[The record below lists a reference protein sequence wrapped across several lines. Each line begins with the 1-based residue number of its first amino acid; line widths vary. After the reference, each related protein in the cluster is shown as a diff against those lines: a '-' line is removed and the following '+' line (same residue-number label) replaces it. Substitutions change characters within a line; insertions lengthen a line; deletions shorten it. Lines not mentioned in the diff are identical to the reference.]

1 MHRKIKTTNSMKK
14 LFTLILA
21 LVASVGTIFA
31 WDYEHVQI
39 GDLYYNLNAEDKTA
53 EVTYEQGYG
62 YGQSTSNYLGLYV
75 VDVPESVEYEN
86 STYSVTSIGELAF
99 GYSSLKKITLPNT
112 LKRIGNSAF
121 LFCGSLKTIHI
132 PENVQTI
139 DPPAFLCVEPPIDE
153 TYNYNS
159 DFQSITVDENNK
171 YFASK
176 DGVLFNKSQTTLVAY
191 PAGKIGSYII
201 PNTVESIELYAFAY
215 SCYLTKVIIPDNVR
229 HISNVAFCAMP
240 KLDTVIV
247 RNGVER
253 IPSTCFYL
261 CQNLRYISFGEKV
274 KEIANDA
281 LYFAKDENDITLAPL
296 STIVIY
302 ASQVPQIVKAEYSA
316 GVATYIPITKEDL
329 PKVFKNISR
338 KAYLY
343 VPGDAVHDYEM
354 HSVWGGFDVRPI
366 TAQSAE
372 TSEVQIS
379 TTESSANIIWPSV
392 SGAATYELV
401 IKDKNSNVVCTLVF
415 NAQGQLTSIAFHAP
429 AQSNAPQQAQA
440 SGFSFTII
448 GLEQGTS
455 YDLTIT
461 AKNSNGQEVDKKNL
475 AFHTDSPQGFE
486 DLHADSDKPVKA
498 LMDGQIYILRGE
510 HIFDIQGKMIK

>member
-1 MHRKIKTTNSMKK
+1 MRKI
-14 LFTLILA
+14 FTFIFA
-21 LVASVGTIFA
+21 LVASAGTLFA
-31 WDYEHVQI
+31 DKVKI

-53 EVTYEQGYG
+53 EVTYEQRYG
-62 YGQSTSNYLGLYV
+62 YSQSTSNYLGLYV

-86 STYSVTSIGELAF
+86 ATYSVTSIGDGAF
-99 GYSSLKKITLPNT
+99 GDSSLKKITLPNT

-139 DPPAFLCVEPPIDE
+139 DPIAFLCVEPIDG
-153 TYNYNS
+153 NFNCN
-159 DFQSITVDENNK
+159 FQSITVDENNK

-176 DGVLFNKSQTTLVAY
+176 DGVLFNKSFTTLISY
-191 PAGKIGSYII
+191 PVGKSGNYMI
-201 PNTVESIELYAFAY
+201 PNTVESIERLAFAY
-215 SCYLTKVIIPDNVR
+215 SCYLTKMIIPDNVL
-229 HISNVAFCAMP
+229 HIGHQAFCVMP
-240 KLDTVIV
+240 RLDSVIV
-247 RNGVER
+247 GNGVDR
-253 IPSTCFYL
+253 IPVGCFYL

-274 KEIANDA
+274 KEISLDA
-281 LYFAKDENDITLAPL
+281 LYFAKDDNDITLAPL

-302 ASQVPQIVKAEYSA
+302 ASQVPQIVKDVTHYMGGPYDYEETIYD
-316 GVATYIPITKEDL
+316 PITTEDL
-329 PKVFKNISR
+329 PHVFENISR

-401 IKDKNSNVVCTLVF
+401 IKDKNGNVVCTLIF
-415 NAQGQLTSIAFHAP
+415 NAQGQLTQIAFHAP

-440 SGFSFTII
+440 SGFSFTVT

-461 AKNSNGQEVDKKNL
+461 AKNSNGQEVDKKNIS
-475 AFHTDSPQGFE
+475 FHTDSPQGVE

-510 HIFDIQGKMIK
+510 HVYDTQGKMVR

>member
-1 MHRKIKTTNSMKK
+1 MKK
-14 LFTLILA
+14 LFTLFLS

-31 WDYEHVQI
+31 WDWDYKHVQI

-53 EVTYEQGYG
+53 EVTYEQDYG
-62 YGQSTSNYLGLYV
+62 YGPSTSNYLGLYV

-86 STYSVTSIGELAF
+86 ATYSVTSIGDVAF
-99 GYSSLKKITLPNT
+99 GYSSLKKITLPST
-112 LKRIGNSAF
+112 IKRIGGEAF
-121 LFCGSLKTIHI
+121 SGCGSLKTIHL

-139 DPPAFLCVEPPIDE
+139 DPAAFLCVEPPIDE

-191 PAGKIGSYII
+191 PVGKSGNYMI
-201 PNTVESIELYAFAY
+201 PSTVESIERLAFY
-215 SCYLTKVIIPDNVR
+215 ISCYLTKIIIPDNVR
-229 HISNVAFCAMP
+229 HIGYGAFIFMP
-240 KLDTVIV
+240 RLDTVIV
-247 RNGVER
+247 GNGVER
-253 IPSTCFYL
+253 IPEGCFQR
-261 CQNLRYISFGEKV
+261 CQNLRYISFGERV
-274 KEIANDA
+274 KEIAFDA
-281 LYFAKDENDITLAPL
+281 LYFWKNDNDITLAPL

-302 ASQVPQIVKAEYSA
+302 ASQVPQIVKDVTHYTGGPYDYEETIY
-316 GVATYIPITKEDL
+316 GPITTEDL
-329 PKVFKNISR
+329 PHVFENISR

-401 IKDKNSNVVCTLVF
+401 IKDKSGNVVCTLIF

-440 SGFSFTII
+440 SGFSFTVT

-461 AKNSNGQEVDKKNL
+461 AKNSNGQEVDKKNIS
-475 AFHTDSPQGFE
+475 FHTDSPQGVE

-498 LMDGQIYILRGE
+498 IMDGQIYILRGE
-510 HIFDIQGKMIK
+510 HVYDTQGKMVR

>member
-1 MHRKIKTTNSMKK
+1 MFNNFKYVLMRKI
-14 LFTLILA
+14 FTFIFA
-21 LVASVGTIFA
+21 LVASAGTIFA
-31 WDYEHVQI
+31 DKVKI

-53 EVTYEQGYG
+53 EVTFEQRNSG
-62 YGQSTSNYLGLYV
+62 SNYLGLHV
-75 VDVPESVEYEN
+75 VNIPESVEYEK
-86 STYSVTSIGELAF
+86 STYSVTSIGEQAF
-99 GYSSLKKITLPNT
+99 SGLSLKKITLPNT
-112 LKRIGNSAF
+112 LKRISNEAF

-139 DPPAFLCVEPPIDE
+139 GHVAFLCVEPIDGE
-153 TYNYNS
+153 TFNFSSN
-159 DFQSITVDENNK
+159 FQSITVDENNQ

-176 DGVLFNKSQTTLVAY
+176 DGVLFNKSLTSLVAY

-215 SCYLTKVIIPDNVR
+215 TCYLTKIDIPDNVR
-229 HISNVAFCAMP
+229 HIGNVAFCAMP

-247 RNGVER
+247 GNGVER
-253 IPSTCFYL
+253 IPSTCFHL

-274 KEIANDA
+274 KEISLDA
-281 LYFAKDENDITLAPL
+281 LYFAKDDNDITLAPL

-302 ASQVPQIVKAEYSA
+302 ASQVPQIVKDVTHYTGGPYDYEETIY
-316 GVATYIPITKEDL
+316 GPITTEDL
-329 PKVFKNISR
+329 PHVFENISR

-379 TTESSANIIWPSV
+379 PSDNSVNITWPSV

-401 IKDKNSNVVCTLVF
+401 IKDKNGNVVCTLIF

-429 AQSNAPQQAQA
+429 AQSNAPQQTQV
-440 SGFSFTII
+440 SGFAFTVT

-461 AKNSNGQEVDKKNL
+461 AKNSNGQEVDKKNIS
-475 AFHTDSPQGFE
+475 FHTDSPQGVE
-486 DLHADSDKPVKA
+486 DLHADSDKTVKV
-498 LMDGQIYILRGE
+498 LMDGQIYILRGD
-510 HIFDIQGKMIK
+510 HIFDIQGKMVR